1 MAAEATSSSGYSA
14 AALAAAACSSLAL
27 GALVGYRLGQASR
40 RGPSAAKP
48 RLWRCSGSDS
58 DESTPAA
65 TPRSVS
71 RTDSARGGNGL
82 YLALLVRAD
91 MPMSRQDLAEQAARV
106 VLGQFKKQHKR
117 RDPNLRPWEEGG
129 HRMQVLAVGSQGDM
143 LAHQAAARG
152 LALPTHTYATLSK
165 EQGRGQRSVMAIGP
179 APAELLDQ
187 VTAKLPELL

>member
-1 MAAEATSSSGYSA
+1 M
-14 AALAAAACSSLAL
+14 
-27 GALVGYRLGQASR
+27 
-40 RGPSAAKP
+40 
-48 RLWRCSGSDS
+48 
-58 DESTPAA
+58 
-65 TPRSVS
+65 
-71 RTDSARGGNGL
+71 
-82 YLALLVRAD
+82 
-91 MPMSRQDLAEQAARV
+91 

-187 VTAKLPELL
+187 VCGCGVAERLKPIGWGKVWQAWQRLGEPCGLDLATCKHCLLCSRQPLCACCPCCTTRTGRRGQTH